1 MRLPSRLNRQ
11 IHYVP
16 ASRPANRPVIGPV
29 GLVLSV
35 LLAFGLGSCGIFR
48 GDRET
53 IEAANAGINVPS
65 DIENAETNVKI
76 TVPDGWIA
84 VSDDRRG
91 SADIY
96 ATYPARSLYAKVL
109 SESDRVL
116 TQFDIE
122 NNAEQYRWLIK
133 EELDRFERE
142 TRTGLT
148 SLNSN
153 PAVQYE
159 MRGTVDGVPVV
170 YLHTTVQGDED
181 YYQVVG
187 WTTAESYRENQT
199 TLKTIIESFR
209 GT

>member
-1 MRLPSRLNRQ
+1 MRSSSRLSFSRP
-11 IHYVP
+11 IFYSS
-16 ASRPANRPVIGPV
+16 ASRLSA
-29 GLVLSV
+29 GLILSIF
-35 LLAFGLGSCGIFR
+35 LALGISSCGGR
-48 GDRET
+48 GDRT
-53 IEAANAGINVPS
+53 TVNTADKNIDVPS

-84 VSDDRRG
+84 LGDGRRE

-96 ATYPARSLYAKVL
+96 AAYPAKSLYAKVL

-170 YLHTTVQGDED
+170 YLHTTVKGSED

-187 WTTAESYRENQT
+187 WTTAASYEENQA
-199 TLKTIIESFR
+199 TLRTIIESFR